1 MTYVLVI
8 VECLHLWDRSEGFQL
23 QPQQADVVHWRWTAA
38 IARDWA
44 YQLLHHGRCPFCGAD
59 LIWKSGAPLRV
70 KIFLWL
76 ACRRRIW
83 TADRRRWRGLDA
95 HDACWLCDQQPET
108 ADHLLVVCPVAKEA
122 YWRVLSWA
130 ICVCTFGGE
139 ETVQEWWEHL
149 ARNAS
154 TSEEERSRHTVH
166 DHRLTPMERAKC

>member
-108 ADHLLVVCPVAKEA
+108 ADHLLVVCPCQGRGIPDSPDLGYVA
-122 YWRVLSWA
+122 
-130 ICVCTFGGE
+130 
-139 ETVQEWWEHL
+139 
-149 ARNAS
+149 
-154 TSEEERSRHTVH
+154 RSRRPSSPVGVM
-166 DHRLTPMERAKC
+166 PP